1 VVSVIAFISSYYFLV
16 FGSSERG
23 GFSFTMAGRR
33 HIRTWKDRT
42 MKRLSPVWRESGLAL
57 GLCLLVSGCE
67 TVQDHSLS
75 YKLWDNSDLSKW
87 SEPSSNPRLALF
99 ESPDHTRLLVVYDAV
114 SEKHSVVKRQ
124 AYYLEL
130 NQARISAGKAPR
142 FTDPAA
148 SEGMT
153 PIPVF
158 EAATF
163 ATNPPTQLTN
173 YAILSES
180 GREFTLHPQAER
192 LGAFQLPAYPES
204 SGTMVRV
211 ALTPL
216 AAVGDTA
223 MVGVVGVPADP
234 ILGC

>member
-1 VVSVIAFISSYYFLV
+1 MGVAV
-16 FGSSERG
+16 
-23 GFSFTMAGRR
+23 
-33 HIRTWKDRT
+33 
-42 MKRLSPVWRESGLAL
+42 
-57 GLCLLVSGCE
+57 CLLFLVSGCE

-75 YKLWDNSDLSKW
+75 YKLWDNADLSKW

-99 ESPDHTRLLVVYDAV
+99 ESPDHTKLLVVYDAV

-124 AYYLEL
+124 AYYLEP
-130 NQARISAGKAPR
+130 NQARISAGKAPK

-148 SEGMT
+148 AEGMT

-158 EAATF
+158 EAATI
-163 ATNPPTQLTN
+163 ATNPPTHLTN

-192 LGAFQLPAYPES
+192 LGAFQLPAYPET
-204 SGTMVRV
+204 SGTIVRV

-223 MVGVVGVPADP
+223 MVGVVAAFAALIVACESGFYYAP
-234 ILGC
+234 